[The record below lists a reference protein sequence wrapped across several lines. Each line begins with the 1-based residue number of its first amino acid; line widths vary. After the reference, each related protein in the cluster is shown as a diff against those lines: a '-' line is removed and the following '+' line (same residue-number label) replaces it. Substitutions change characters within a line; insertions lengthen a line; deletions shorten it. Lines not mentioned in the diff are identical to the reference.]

1 MKIILFAIF
10 LLSMQA
16 VVAQQVHLI
25 TADNLN
31 NRINK
36 GQDTTFV
43 INFWATWC
51 VPCIKELPDFEK
63 FDQKFKAEKLKV
75 LLISLDFKSDLT
87 SSVVPFIKK
96 RNIKS
101 EVLLLDEKDQQ
112 VFINKIDSGWSG
124 TIPATLFIKN
134 ITRKFFEKNF
144 TFEELLKEYH
154 QFN

>member
-51 VPCIKELPDFEK
+51 VPCIKELPGFEK
-63 FDQKFKAEKLKV
+63 FNQKFKDEKLKV
-75 LLISLDFKSDLT
+75 LLITPDFKSDLT

-112 VFINKIDSGWSG
+112 VFINKIDSSWSG

-134 ITRKFFEKNF
+134 SNRKFFEKNF
-144 TFEELLKEYH
+144 TFDELLKEYH